1 MLIHRVCLIV
11 VLFGVWLLW
20 SGIYEPL
27 LLSFG
32 VLSCVIVVWIL
43 GRMGVVAQ
51 EAAPVRFGLRF
62 PFYAPWLLWQ
72 IVRANL
78 DVAARILKPALPIKP
93 GLIRVK
99 ASQRSDLGRVI
110 YANSITL
117 TPGTVSV
124 AVDGDEIAVH
134 ALSDEAAVDV
144 LGGEMDRRV
153 QRLEGKNA

>member
-1 MLIHRVCLIV
+1 MIHRICLIV

-20 SGIYEPL
+20 SGLFEPL

-32 VLSCVIVVWIL
+32 VLSCVIVLWIL
-43 GRMGVVAQ
+43 ARMGVVDQ
-51 EAAPVRFGLRF
+51 EAAPIRIGLRF

-72 IVRANL
+72 IVRSNV
-78 DVAARILKPALPIKP
+78 DVAARILKPALPIEP

-99 ASQRSDLGRVI
+99 AGQRSDLGRVI

-134 ALSDEAAVDV
+134 ALSHEAAAD
-144 LGGEMDRRV
+144 LLSGEMDRRV
-153 QRLEGKNA
+153 RRLEGKNP

>member
-1 MLIHRVCLIV
+1 MIHRICLIV

-20 SGIYEPL
+20 SGLFEPL

-32 VLSCVIVVWIL
+32 VLSCVIVLWIL
-43 GRMGVVAQ
+43 SRMRMVDH
-51 EAAPVRFGLRF
+51 ETAPIRVGLRF

-72 IVRANL
+72 IVRSNV
-78 DVAARILKPALPIKP
+78 DVAGRILKPRLPIAP

-99 ASQRSDLGRVI
+99 AGQRSDLGRVI

-134 ALSDEAAVDV
+134 ALSHEAAAD
-144 LGGEMDRRV
+144 LLSGEMDRRV
-153 QRLEGKNA
+153 RRLEGKNP